1 MPKSRTKK
9 PHPGSFAVGPGG
21 GLLVVMDGG
30 GDLSNWIGIP
40 VDRSNWMHP
49 LSDYTIPL
57 NLQGDGYANLW
68 LAASKLVAAACG
80 WGPNPAT
87 QTFAART
94 IHRVLPDQ
102 FLTTRAAV
110 CRLIRLA
117 DPMVKP
123 ESLLT
128 RCEHD
133 DAAVLQA
140 TALVQSVL
148 NDLL

>member
-9 PHPGSFAVGPGG
+9 SFAVGPGG
-21 GLLVVMDGG
+21 DLLVLMDGG
-30 GDLSNWIGIP
+30 GGGSFP
-40 VDRSNWMHP
+40 VDRSNWLHP
-49 LSDYTIPL
+49 LSDLIISPDAE
-57 NLQGDGYANLW
+57 GVGYVNAW
-68 LAASKLVAAACG
+68 AVASKLVAAACG
-80 WGPNPAT
+80 WERDPGI
-87 QTFAART
+87 QTFVARAIRT
-94 IHRVLPDQ
+94 ILPDQ
-102 FLTTRAAV
+102 FLGTRAAV